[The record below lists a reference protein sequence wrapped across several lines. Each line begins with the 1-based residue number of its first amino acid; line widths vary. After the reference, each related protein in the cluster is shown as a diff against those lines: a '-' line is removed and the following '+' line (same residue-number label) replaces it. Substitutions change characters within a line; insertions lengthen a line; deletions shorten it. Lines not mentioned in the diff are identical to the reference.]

1 MLLLKFDTEL
11 HAEEHVALSQ
21 NSPHT
26 QICFK
31 AVTAT
36 LSAAHTVGTK
46 RAHCWI
52 LQFHLH
58 CTIIDTVMLWQW
70 ARVKPFAFGRHPVK
84 LDVWLDALE
93 ERSEA
98 GRASSQ
104 LPPAAAGGNCE
115 LALPASLR
123 SSSAS
128 SQTSSLT
135 GCLPKANGFTR
146 AHCHSITVS
155 IIVQC
160 RWNCR
165 IQQCALF
172 VPTVWA
178 ALNVAVTALKQIWV
192 WGEFCESATC
202 SSAWSSV
209 SNFNS
214 NIVTETY
221 LHMLPSSPTKL
232 SPQ

>member
-1 MLLLKFDTEL
+1 MLGGAVLCCRLRHTDLCKKFFL
-11 HAEEHVALSQ
+11 Y
-21 NSPHT
+21 
-26 QICFK
+26 
-31 AVTAT
+31 
-36 LSAAHTVGTK
+36 
-46 RAHCWI
+46 
-52 LQFHLH
+52 FHL
-58 CTIIDTVMLWQW
+58 VGSLWG
-70 ARVKPFAFGRHPVK
+70 A
-84 LDVWLDALE
+84 
-93 ERSEA
+93 
-98 GRASSQ
+98 
-104 LPPAAAGGNCE
+104 AAAGGNCE